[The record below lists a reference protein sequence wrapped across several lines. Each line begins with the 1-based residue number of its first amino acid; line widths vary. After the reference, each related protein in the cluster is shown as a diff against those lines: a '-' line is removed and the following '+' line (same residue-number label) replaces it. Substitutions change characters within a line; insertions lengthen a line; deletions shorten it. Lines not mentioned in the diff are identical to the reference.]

1 MAGSKIQ
8 PELHRTAVP
17 KDLVIGLERTMCPGA
32 CPDYSLFI
40 HGDGRVVYEGRHY
53 VAVKGRRKTSV
64 SKASVKRLFDEF
76 YRTDFYLLKD
86 RYDPVASDG
95 AITKT
100 SIRADGRKKEV
111 VNCHPSQA
119 PEELYQLE
127 KMIDEVARSV
137 RWIRDKSGKPALKP

>member
-127 KMIDEVARSV
+127 QMIDEIAWSV